1 MKRIGVFLLLIF
13 ITHYAYA
20 DYITQNLTGG
30 CDSTSLQ
37 AISNTTYLE
46 PVFTIN
52 IYTCSSGQFL
62 PANVDGCRSCPSGYT
77 CSGGTFE
84 FNETVA
90 QGITPK
96 DTISA
101 NASNACS
108 SNVLKTVG
116 TASYLEPIFTP
127 NTVSLTWDDGVGN
140 TQSTSCTYDG
150 LINLPPE
157 PPQRPGYR
165 FNGWKLV
172 TTNN

>member
-20 DYITQNLTGG
+20 DYITQNITGG
-30 CDSTSLQ
+30 CDSQTLNT
-37 AISNTTYLE
+37 IGDTTYLE
-46 PVFTIN
+46 PVFTKN
-52 IYTCSSGQFL
+52 TYTCSSGTFL
-62 PANVDGCRSCPSGYT
+62 PANTLGCRSCPLGYT

-90 QGITPK
+90 QGITVK

-108 SNVLKTVG
+108 SNVLNTLG
-116 TASYLEPIFTP
+116 NTAYLEPVFTP
-127 NTVSLTWDDGVGN
+127 NTVSLTWDDGTGN
-140 TQSTSCTYDG
+140 TVSSSCTYDG

-157 PPQRPGYR
+157 PTPKPGYV
-165 FNGWKLV
+165 FSGWKV
-172 TTNN
+172 QTNN